1 MYACC
6 DLFIATR
13 ALAPPR
19 GARHVG
25 WMQAGRAPR
34 GAKRAVTPAPDFA
47 WTAIAIVV
55 AIAVAVA
62 VAAFY
67 WFIY

>member
-1 MYACC
+1 M
-6 DLFIATR
+6 
-13 ALAPPR
+13 
-19 GARHVG
+19 H
-25 WMQAGRAPR
+25 AGPAPR
-34 GAKRAVTPAPDFA
+34 GPRRAAAPAHDFA

-67 WFIY
+67 WFVY